1 MTILIIEDEELAVR
15 RLKGILKEVAPTAIV
30 VADTDSIESSVEW
43 LQKNTAPDLILMDI
57 ELNDGQSFEIFDLV
71 EVKSTV
77 IFTTSYDEYA
87 IKAFKVNSADYL
99 LKPIEKEDLAAAL
112 KKYEGLKEHYS
123 SSHSIVEQLIKGLQ
137 QSMHSREYRNR
148 FLVKQG
154 SKLMSV
160 NVSDIAYFYTDGRLN
175 YFKTNDNKKFVIDY
189 SLEELDTMLEPG
201 TYFRINR
208 SFSVSVTSVA
218 KIDDFFGQRLIL
230 DLKPAIEKEVL
241 VSRERVTDFKKWMG
255 K

>member
-1 MTILIIEDEELAVR
+1 MTILIIEDEELAVK

-123 SSHSIVEQLIKGLQ
+123 SSHTIVAQLIKGLQ

>member
-1 MTILIIEDEELAVR
+1 MTILIIEDEELAVK

-137 QSMHSREYRNR
+137 QSMHLREYRNR

>member
-1 MTILIIEDEELAVR
+1 MTILIIEDEELAVK

-123 SSHSIVEQLIKGLQ
+123 SSHSIVEQLIKELQ

>member
-1 MTILIIEDEELAVR
+1 MTILIIEDEELAVK

-43 LQKNTAPDLILMDI
+43 LQKNIAPDLILMDI

>member
-1 MTILIIEDEELAVR
+1 
-15 RLKGILKEVAPTAIV
+15 LKEVAPTAIV

-123 SSHSIVEQLIKGLQ
+123 SSHTIVEQLIKGLQ

>member
-1 MTILIIEDEELAVR
+1 MTILIIEDEELAVK

-175 YFKTNDNKKFVIDY
+175 FFKTKDNKKFVIDY
-189 SLEELDTMLEPG
+189 SLEEVDTMLEPG

>member
-1 MTILIIEDEELAVR
+1 MTILIIEDEELAVK

-230 DLKPAIEKEVL
+230 DLRPAIEKEVL

>member
-1 MTILIIEDEELAVR
+1 MTILIIEDEELAVK

-43 LQKNTAPDLILMDI
+43 LQKNIAPDLILMDI

-160 NVSDIAYFYTDGRLN
+160 NVSDIAYFYTDGRLK

>member
-1 MTILIIEDEELAVR
+1 MTILIIEDEELAVK

-208 SFSVSVTSVA
+208 SFSVSVTSVS

>member
-1 MTILIIEDEELAVR
+1 MTILIIEDEELAVKR
-15 RLKGILKEVAPTAIV
+15 VKGILKEVAPTAII

-123 SSHSIVEQLIKGLQ
+123 SSHTIVEQLIKGLQ

>member
-1 MTILIIEDEELAVR
+1 
-15 RLKGILKEVAPTAIV
+15 LKEVAPTAIV

-175 YFKTNDNKKFVIDY
+175 FFKTKDNKKFVIDY
-189 SLEELDTMLEPG
+189 SLEEVDTMLEPG

>member
-1 MTILIIEDEELAVR
+1 
-15 RLKGILKEVAPTAIV
+15 
-30 VADTDSIESSVEW
+30 
-43 LQKNTAPDLILMDI
+43 
-57 ELNDGQSFEIFDLV
+57 
-71 EVKSTV
+71 
-77 IFTTSYDEYA
+77 
-87 IKAFKVNSADYL
+87 
-99 LKPIEKEDLAAAL
+99 
-112 KKYEGLKEHYS
+112 
-123 SSHSIVEQLIKGLQ
+123 
-137 QSMHSREYRNR
+137 MHSREYRNR

>member
-1 MTILIIEDEELAVR
+1 MTILIIEDEELAVK
-15 RLKGILKEVAPTAIV
+15 RLKGILKEVAPAAMV

>member
-1 MTILIIEDEELAVR
+1 MTILIIEDEELAVK

>member
-1 MTILIIEDEELAVR
+1 MTILIIEDEELAVK

-57 ELNDGQSFEIFDLV
+57 ELNDGQSFEIFDMV

-123 SSHSIVEQLIKGLQ
+123 NSHSIVEQLIKGLQ

>member
-1 MTILIIEDEELAVR
+1 
-15 RLKGILKEVAPTAIV
+15 
-30 VADTDSIESSVEW
+30 
-43 LQKNTAPDLILMDI
+43 MDI

-112 KKYEGLKEHYS
+112 KKYEGLKEHYC
-123 SSHSIVEQLIKGLQ
+123 SSHTIVEQLIKGLQ